1 MTDVQDPASPATP
14 NANRPRLGRRG
25 VLLLGT
31 MGTAAIGV
39 ATIATRGAFAD
50 APAATAATGTT
61 TSTSPSA
68 TGSRAGAGPRP
79 GFAPPAGGPGF
90 AAPNGGPRGG
100 WTVSAV
106 QGSTITAKRADG
118 TALTITTNGG
128 TTFQVARPGQPPA
141 SGALTD
147 VGVGEHI
154 TVVGTLTGPGAVTA
168 EAVDVQPARTSGRV
182 TAVSGSDI
190 TVSGPS
196 GAAQHVHVG
205 SNTVYRL
212 DTSGGLPRPGQLSD
226 VQVGGS
232 VAAEGTVG
240 SDGSVQ
246 AQLVQ
251 VIPPSIDGTVSSVTG
266 NTVLVQRPQ
275 RLPRP
280 QAGAT
285 TTATATS
292 SATTQ
297 TIHVG
302 AATRYLVSTTYGPGI
317 TSAGSLTNVTT
328 GTHVH
333 ATGTLNSDGSLTA
346 ATVLISQPPSRTTP
360 AAQQ

>member
-1 MTDVQDPASPATP
+1 MTNEQDPASPATP
-14 NANRPRLGRRG
+14 NADRPRLGRRG

-31 MGTAAIGV
+31 MGTAALGV

-50 APAATAATGTT
+50 APAATTAVGGT
-61 TSTSPSA
+61 TSTSSSP
-68 TGSRAGAGPRP
+68 TGSRAGTGPRP
-79 GFAPPAGGPGF
+79 GFAPPTGGPSFGT
-90 AAPNGGPRGG
+90 PNGGPRGG

-118 TALTITTNGG
+118 TTLTITTNGG
-128 TTFQVARPGQPPA
+128 TTFHVARPGQPPA

-154 TVVGTLTGPGAVTA
+154 TVIGTLTGTGAVTA
-168 EAVDVQPARTSGRV
+168 TAVGVQPARTSGRV

-190 TVSGPS
+190 TVG
-196 GAAQHVHVG
+196 GAGGSAQHIHVG

-212 DTSGGLPRPGQLSD
+212 DAVGGVPRPGQLSD
-226 VQVGGS
+226 VQVGAS
-232 VAAEGTVG
+232 VSAEGTVG
-240 SDGSVQ
+240 SDGSLQ

-251 VIPPSIDGTVSSVTG
+251 VTPPSVDGTVSSVTG
-266 NTVLVQRPQ
+266 STILVQRPQ

-280 QAGAT
+280 RAGAT
-285 TTATATS
+285 TTATATA
-292 SATTQ
+292 SAATQ

-317 TSAGSLTNVTT
+317 TSAGSMTNVTA

-346 ATVLISQPPSRTTP
+346 TTVLISQPPSRTTSAP
-360 AAQQ
+360 GR